1 MNKVKQLQIERDELK
16 EKLAKS
22 DAINSQFRKE
32 IDALTD
38 ENERLKKEMSASYE
52 IINGA
57 KKSVQTAREKA
68 KNAKE
73 CSKRIKRKHETLIKK
88 LQNNTTD
95 EPMKFRRNFPEKG
108 KSCKNAVYIPES

>member
-1 MNKVKQLQIERDELK
+1 MDKVKQLQIERDELK

-38 ENERLKKEMSASYE
+38 ENEQLKKEMAASHE
-52 IINGA
+52 IIEGA
-57 KKSVQTAREKA
+57 KKSVSAAREKA

-73 CSKRIKRKHETLIKK
+73 CSKRIKHKNEELIKK
-88 LQNNTTD
+88 LRKHN
-95 EPMKFRRNFPEKG
+95 
-108 KSCKNAVYIPES
+108 